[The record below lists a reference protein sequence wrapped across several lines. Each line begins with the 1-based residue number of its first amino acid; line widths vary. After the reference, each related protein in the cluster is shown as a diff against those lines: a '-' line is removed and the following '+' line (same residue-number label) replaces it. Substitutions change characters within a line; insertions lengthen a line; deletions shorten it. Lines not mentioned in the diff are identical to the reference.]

1 MSVQDLCPAFNYI
14 IFSYW
19 IVGDLYYVFWVLP
32 LIGRDFY
39 FLHWLFLLLRESSLV
54 WDWGASWA
62 WQPGFRCSQLCPW
75 GFSGRWGVEPREALE
90 VFRLVNRIRYVYSGE
105 QEVKPWIKQ
114 SGRWAPDTWG
124 QHPSLYSEDSSMSR
138 HTPLYRTCTCTV
150 GKFDTVTLVF
160 LCFCYHGQQVPTKQW
175 KETGPLLSS
184 SLKISELKCRLNSFR
199 VSFFIWC

>member
-1 MSVQDLCPAFNYI
+1 MPSPWNTASPVGLYQTVFWCFTSFHMHVGNLTIFFGEMSVQDLCPTFNYI

-19 IVGDLYYVFWVLP
+19 IVGDLFYVFWVLP

-62 WQPGFRCSQLCPW
+62 WQPGFRCNQLCPW
-75 GFSGRWGVEPREALE
+75 GFSGRWGVKPREALE
-90 VFRLVNRIRYVYSGE
+90 VFRLVNRIRYMYSGE

-124 QHPSLYSEDSSMSR
+124 QHPSL
-138 HTPLYRTCTCTV
+138 
-150 GKFDTVTLVF
+150 
-160 LCFCYHGQQVPTKQW
+160 
-175 KETGPLLSS
+175 
-184 SLKISELKCRLNSFR
+184 
-199 VSFFIWC
+199 